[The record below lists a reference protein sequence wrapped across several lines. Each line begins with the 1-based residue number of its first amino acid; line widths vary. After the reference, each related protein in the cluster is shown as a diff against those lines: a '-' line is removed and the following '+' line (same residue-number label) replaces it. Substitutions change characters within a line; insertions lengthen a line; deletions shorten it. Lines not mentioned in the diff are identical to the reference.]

1 MSSKDL
7 VHVTKLQGDGAET
20 SVPTVALAP
29 LMYAHLLVT
38 GDLPQH
44 RAWRERLEK
53 IEQAN
58 ELAEVTDPQERALLA
73 RPEVWRDIRR
83 MSWWASSF
91 TASYCAYVTAN
102 LVRDYAVGFGFGY
115 AAAGTYLLPLP
126 LAFVVGRKLYQQG
139 SLWVMKYLGPNP
151 DGGRQMK
158 SWFRAMLAA
167 FGAGFGFA
175 FTLTFLQG
183 LISWFM
189 TPAPTLFLE
198 LWMDVTNAAQAALT
212 AGAISSVM
220 WPLLCR
226 KAPSRAELSAGEATA
241 VPALPAQ

>member
-7 VHVTKLQGDGAET
+7 VPTRESAE
-20 SVPTVALAP
+20 SAGPTVALAP
-29 LMYAHLLVT
+29 LMYAHLLVS
-38 GDLPQH
+38 GDLAQH
-44 RAWRERLEK
+44 KAWRERLEK

-58 ELAEVTDPQERALLA
+58 ELAETTDPQERALLA
-73 RPEVWRDIRR
+73 RPEVWKDIRR
-83 MSWWASSF
+83 MSWWASTF

-126 LAFVVGRKLYQQG
+126 IAFMVGRKLYQNG
-139 SLWVMKYLGPNP
+139 ALGVMKYLGSNP
-151 DGGRQMK
+151 DSSRQLK

-198 LWMDVTNAAQAALT
+198 LWMDVTNAASAAWWT
-212 AGAISSVM
+212 GCISSVM

-226 KAPSRAELSAGEATA
+226 KAPSRAELSASDAQVA
-241 VPALPAQ
+241 PALPAR

>member
-7 VHVTKLQGDGAET
+7 VLKGENAEAAG
-20 SVPTVALAP
+20 PTFALAP
-29 LMYAHLLVT
+29 LMYAHLLIT
-38 GDLPQH
+38 RDLPQH

-58 ELAEVTDPQERALLA
+58 ELSEVTDPGERALLA
-73 RPEVWRDIRR
+73 RPEVWRSLRR
-83 MSWWASSF
+83 VSFWASTF
-91 TASYCAYVTAN
+91 TFGWCALATAS
-102 LVRDYAVGFGFGY
+102 LVSDYAVGFGFGY

-126 LAFVVGRKLYQQG
+126 LAFMVGRKLYQQG
-139 SLWVMKYLGPNP
+139 CLSVMKYLGANP
-151 DGGRQMK
+151 DGGRQIK
-158 SWFRAMLAA
+158 SWFWAMLMC
-167 FGAGFGFA
+167 FGAGFGFS

-189 TPAPTLFLE
+189 TPAPTLWLE
-198 LWMDVTNAAQAALT
+198 LWMDVTNAAGAALT

-226 KAPSRAELSAGEATA
+226 KAPGRVELTESDAAP
-241 VPALPAQ
+241 VPALPAR